1 MSQSKT
7 VSPGLLSS
15 TCQAIENM
23 QCRPVVLDVRIVT
36 GTGGGPDKTIL
47 NAPRFLA
54 SCGYHNICAYL
65 HPPDDL
71 GFERLCE
78 RANAL
83 GAPLVSITDR
93 GPLDTKV
100 ATELLALCRRERV
113 AIWHGHDYKSN
124 LLGLMLRPFWPMRL
138 VTTVHGWVHHT
149 RRTPLYYAI
158 DRLCLPFYERVICVS
173 EDLHHACRK
182 LGVPENRCLLIEN
195 AIDTTQFTRRTG
207 RDEAKRRLG
216 LPAGVFTIGAVGRLS
231 DEKGY
236 ELLIRAVDHLIREGN
251 DVALLIAGEGSQRDK
266 LEALLAGLGRGD
278 RIRLL
283 GFQSDVI
290 PLYEAMD
297 LFVLSSLREGLPN
310 VVLEAMALEVPVVA
324 TRIAGIPKL
333 IEDGRN
339 GLLVEPGSIDALA
352 EAIARTMND
361 PALRLLLQREGR
373 TTVESNHSFAVRMD
387 RFRALYDELL
397 ERQPEPV
404 SPRKVPSA

>member
-1 MSQSKT
+1 MQEK
-7 VSPGLLSS
+7 S
-15 TCQAIENM
+15 TPDVPSM
-23 QCRPVVLDVRIVT
+23 PVPVVLDVRVVT

-54 SCGYHNICAYL
+54 SCGYHNLCAYM
-65 HPPDDL
+65 HPPDDP
-71 GFERLCE
+71 GFERLRE
-78 RANAL
+78 RAHAL

-93 GPLDTKV
+93 GPLDTRV
-100 ATELLALCRRERV
+100 VTGLLALCRRERV

-124 LLGLMLRPFWPMRL
+124 LLGLLLRPFWPMRL
-138 VTTVHGWVHHT
+138 VSTVHGWGVMGE
-149 RRTPLYYAI
+149 RRTQLYNRV
-158 DRLCLPFYERVICVS
+158 DRLCLPFYERVVCVS

-182 LGVPENRCLLIEN
+182 LGVAENRCLLIEN

-231 DEKGY
+231 EEKGY
-236 ELLIRAVDHLIREGN
+236 DLLIRAVDHLIRDGY
-251 DVALLIAGEGSQRDK
+251 DVALMIIGEGNQREK
-266 LEALLAGLGRGD
+266 LEALLAELGRGG
-278 RIRLL
+278 RTRLL
-283 GFQSDVI
+283 GFQGDVL

-297 LFVLSSLREGLPN
+297 LFVLSSLSEGLPN

-352 EAIARTMND
+352 EAIARTIND

-373 TTVESNHSFAVRMD
+373 ATVESQHSFAVRMD

-397 ERQPEPV
+397 ERQPEPT
-404 SPRKVPSA
+404 STQKVPSA

>member
-1 MSQSKT
+1 MQKVSTPDQPSMT
-7 VSPGLLSS
+7 V
-15 TCQAIENM
+15 
-23 QCRPVVLDVRIVT
+23 PVVLDVRVVT

-47 NAPRFLA
+47 NAPRFLEPM
-54 SCGYHNICAYL
+54 GYRNLCAYM
-65 HPPDDL
+65 HPPADP
-71 GFERLCE
+71 GFDTLRE
-78 RANAL
+78 RARCL
-83 GAPLVSITDR
+83 DTPLISIDDR
-93 GPLDTKV
+93 GPWDWRV

-124 LLGLMLRPFWPMRL
+124 LLGLLLRPFWPMRL
-138 VTTVHGWVHHT
+138 VSTVHGWGVMGE
-149 RRTPLYYAI
+149 RRTQLYNRV
-158 DRLCLPFYERVICVS
+158 DRLCLPFYERVVCVS
-173 EDLHHACRK
+173 EDLHHACRT
-182 LGVPENRCLLIEN
+182 LGVPEHRCLLIEN

-216 LPAGVFTIGAVGRLS
+216 LPAAGFTVGAVGRLS
-231 DEKGY
+231 EEKAY
-236 ELLIRAVDHLIREGN
+236 DLLIRAVDRLIGDGH
-251 DVALLIAGEGSQRDK
+251 DVALLIVGEGNQRAK
-266 LEALLAGLGRGD
+266 LEALRTELGRGD

-324 TRIAGIPKL
+324 TRIAGIPRL
-333 IEDGRN
+333 IEDCRN

-352 EAIARTMND
+352 EAITRTIND
-361 PALRLLLQREGR
+361 PGLRLLLQWEGR
-373 TTVESNHSFAVRMD
+373 TTVESHHSFAVRMD

-404 SPRKVPSA
+404 SPRKVASA